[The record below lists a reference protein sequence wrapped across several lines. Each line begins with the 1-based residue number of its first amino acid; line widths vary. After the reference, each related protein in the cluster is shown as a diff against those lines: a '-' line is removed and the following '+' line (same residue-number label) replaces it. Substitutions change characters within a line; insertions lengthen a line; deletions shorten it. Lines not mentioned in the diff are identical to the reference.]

1 MSMKTKTTRRWQA
14 VALAALVIAGSVA
27 VPQAADAATARS
39 VSKTCSSWSQPACTL
54 TVKAKNEVWFRVATD
69 SGDPRVSYTVRTAG
83 GRLLCS
89 GKVTTNHGNARC
101 WFGTYTGTVK
111 ITTTKPSSVL
121 KIFASY

>member
-1 MSMKTKTTRRWQA
+1 MNTKTKNRWQA

-39 VSKTCSSWSQPACTL
+39 VSKSCTLWSQSHCTL
-54 TVKAKNEVWFRVATD
+54 TVKAKNEVWFRVTTN
-69 SGDPRVSYTVRTAG
+69 SHDPRVSYTVKTTG
-83 GRLLCS
+83 GRLLCRGS
-89 GKVTTNHGNARC
+89 VTTNRGNARC

-121 KIFASY
+121 KIYASY